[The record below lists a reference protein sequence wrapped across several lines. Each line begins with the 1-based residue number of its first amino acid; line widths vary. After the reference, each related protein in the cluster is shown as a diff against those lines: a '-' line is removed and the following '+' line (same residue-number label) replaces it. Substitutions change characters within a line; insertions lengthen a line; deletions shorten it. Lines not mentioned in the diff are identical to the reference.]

1 MQSGCNSNLVAYR
14 LVWCWVW
21 FKQEIGPVCLV
32 VTKFKPQSRL
42 RTGLSTSYQ
51 SRTGPKPGPEQHN
64 PLFFEQVKTRFCL
77 IFFNLED
84 FDSVEGEIS
93 WSTYIYTIYA
103 IVSRLKGSSC
113 ASKQL
118 DNQLNNTHCQM
129 ILQYLV
135 GNPSVNLLNLVLD
148 LIGR

>member
-1 MQSGCNSNLVAYR
+1 MN
-14 LVWCWVW
+14 
-21 FKQEIGPVCLV
+21 
-32 VTKFKPQSRL
+32 
-42 RTGLSTSYQ
+42 
-51 SRTGPKPGPEQHN
+51 PEQAQNLDLNNTTHCSLN
-64 PLFFEQVKTRFCL
+64 RSKLGFALYSSTWKTLTVLRGKF
-77 IFFNLED
+77 LE
-84 FDSVEGEIS
+84 VHI
-93 WSTYIYTIYA
+93 YIVGYA

-135 GNPSVNLLNLVLD
+135 DNPSVNLLNLVLD